1 LDTIGGS
8 LERWG
13 REREP
18 ALIAALWLVVAVKVI
33 AALTAPVLAGV
44 GAERLPLWIR
54 GRAPRLLG
62 WIAAIILVLYGGVMT
77 AVGLLVEA
85 GVLDAAADADRRA
98 LWPGIP
104 SSGTLGSCFGAWRS
118 ASACGP
124 ADRSRPADDD
134 QTAPRVIVSAV

>member
-98 LWPGIP
+98 L
-104 SSGTLGSCFGAWRS
+104 AWHTFFWDPWFLLWGVAFS
-118 ASACGP
+118 VSLWA
-124 ADRSRPADDD
+124 SRPL
-134 QTAPRVIVSAV
+134 PPSRR